1 MRVTIGLIMMTF
13 TVLAGCGS
21 TQPVPR
27 TIVGRTF
34 ALRSLNG
41 QSLPANALFP
51 LRSGCEAAV
60 ASSGRLTL
68 NVDGTYTWEVF
79 RQNGGPGGG
88 VAGTYVE
95 LQPGALAIFGNSDTA
110 RVSGD
115 TLRVTLHRLCQ
126 FDNIV
131 TVAEG

>member
-1 MRVTIGLIMMTF
+1 MRVT
-13 TVLAGCGS
+13 AGMLMLMCATLTGCDS
-21 TQPVPR
+21 TRPQPR
-27 TIVGRTF
+27 SIVGRTF
-34 ALRSLNG
+34 VLRSLNG
-41 QSLPANALFP
+41 RPLPAESLFP

-95 LQPGALAIFGNSDTA
+95 LQPGALAIFGNDTA